1 MKNNRN
7 KAWTTAHSK
16 KAQNLHEM
24 GVDSFTIGEQLGRT
38 SHGVSVHLSKL
49 RNNYVRPK
57 VKPALKPV
65 RPASIGEMTVK
76 QYRQQRERIGRER
89 INKVVMPPVSK
100 IKVAKTLVINFI
112 TSIAGG
118 ALGVWIALNLIV
130 VS

>member
-7 KAWTTAHSK
+7 KAWTTSHSK
-16 KAQNLHEM
+16 RAQFLYEM
-24 GVDSFTIGEQLGRT
+24 GVDADSIGNELGRT

-57 VKPALKPV
+57 VKPALKSV
-65 RPASIGEMTVK
+65 RPASIREMTFK
-76 QYRQQRERIGRER
+76 QYKQQRERIGRER